1 VNRPLRALTA
11 LTLSGLLTARAATA
25 QTAQAAPL
33 EPVPDAQPAP
43 GAPPATPQPRSRRPL
58 VFPALRF
65 GFGAH
70 VPVSAPTPSDVS
82 FVFDLHAG
90 IGLFP
95 ERSGLSLVPELG
107 YSYDASATRGG
118 HFFTPGLLVMFGS
131 MIFSAGLSGHAVL
144 GDSLGQGA
152 VGVRSALVA
161 QLLATSLTLEVG
173 HQWTSVGGEDRHD
186 FRVIAAINPI
196 PLVLAV
202 IGLSIVSSGARA
214 AGRAFDTATQHPGD
228 LLLPPGQR
236 PVR

>member
-1 VNRPLRALTA
+1 
-11 LTLSGLLTARAATA
+11 
-25 QTAQAAPL
+25 
-33 EPVPDAQPAP
+33 
-43 GAPPATPQPRSRRPL
+43 
-58 VFPALRF
+58 
-65 GFGAH
+65 
-70 VPVSAPTPSDVS
+70 
-82 FVFDLHAG
+82 VFDLHAG

-131 MIFSAGLSGHAVL
+131 MVFSAGLSGHAVL

-202 IGLSIVSSGARA
+202 IGLSLVSSGMRA
-214 AGRAFDTATQHPGD
+214 AGRGFDTVTQHPGD